1 MNISQLKCFL
11 VSAKYLSFTKAAKV
25 MFLTQ
30 SVVSRQIQSL
40 EEEMGVSL
48 FIRERKR
55 IYLTPAGAVMYER
68 LPHIHSS
75 LESLISDIQA
85 IENGSAGKLVIG
97 MVEGHYLN
105 DRLNPAVRWFTDRS
119 SKLQLS
125 LKQYNMKDL
134 IPALYNSELDIAVTA
149 LSDVVTFPE
158 INTYEL
164 ETDKIF
170 LCCRNNHP
178 ALQKKEPK
186 LSDFRDDLFFS
197 FPEETSKHM
206 NGMIIRA
213 CKQDGFMPQI
223 KTLSGMGEMFVW
235 LEMGLGVAFVSKRCM
250 LINNEKLTFLDL
262 RNVPNP
268 TVALA
273 WHKDNSNQLIQAFVD
288 ELETEKTKK
297 KTT

>member
-40 EEEMGVSL
+40 EEELGVTL

-75 LESLISDIQA
+75 LESLIGDIQA

-97 MVEGHYLN
+97 MVEGHYLS
-105 DRLNPAVRWFTDRS
+105 DQLNPAVRWFTDRN

-125 LKQYNMKDL
+125 LKLYGMKDI

-158 INTYEL
+158 INTYEIG
-164 ETDKIF
+164 TDKIY

-178 ALQKKEPK
+178 ALQNNEPK
-186 LSDFRDDLFFS
+186 LIDFKNDCFFC
-197 FPEETSKHM
+197 FPEEISKHM
-206 NGMIIRA
+206 SSQIMRA
-213 CKQDGFMPQI
+213 CKQAGFMPKI

-235 LEMGLGVAFVSKRCM
+235 LEMGLGVAFVSIHCM
-250 LINNEKLTFLDL
+250 LINNPKLTFLDL
-262 RNVPNP
+262 RDIPNP
-268 TVALA
+268 IMALA

-288 ELETEKTKK
+288 ELETDRSKNMTN
-297 KTT
+297 